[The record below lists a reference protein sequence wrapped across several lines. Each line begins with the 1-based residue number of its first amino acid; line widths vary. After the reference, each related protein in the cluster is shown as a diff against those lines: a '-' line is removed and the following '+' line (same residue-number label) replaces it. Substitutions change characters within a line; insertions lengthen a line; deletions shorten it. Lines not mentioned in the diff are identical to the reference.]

1 MISLAYYLR
10 VIAAIWMRPAAG
22 AAGDELPA
30 MAGGSPEA
38 DGEPAPFAGPR
49 GNQGLVIGGLT
60 VLAAAATVFFGV
72 IPSPLVDWAS
82 HAGSALSG
90 FIPS

>member
-10 VIAAIWMRPAAG
+10 VVAAVWMRPAPEAPARPAG
-22 AAGDELPA
+22 MPA

-38 DGEPAPFAGPR
+38 DEEGRVRCLAILVPMAIAAG
-49 GNQGLVIGGLT
+49 
-60 VLAAAATVFFGV
+60 ATVFFGV

-82 HAGSALSG
+82 NAGAAIAPFLG
-90 FIPS
+90 